1 MKKIGV
7 ILAGVSVFALAACDV
22 DDETMGTLSGAAIG
36 AGLGMA
42 VSSDDDKEE
51 GALIGAGL
59 GAIIGNSLA
68 KQSASNTSS
77 NEQATNQANTQ
88 QGQSRYDGILAA
100 HNFALQTSLENGAPE
115 RWRYQGASGTIY
127 PTNTWIEYGLRCRG
141 FDSVWNDQG
150 QTGTNSGAACRQ
162 PNGFWKQN

>member
-7 ILAGVSVFALAACDV
+7 ILAGVSVFALAACEM
-22 DDETMGTLSGAAIG
+22 DDETVGTLGGAAIG

-51 GALIGAGL
+51 GALIGGGL

-68 KQSASNTSS
+68 RDRSGRTS
-77 NEQATNQANTQ
+77 NEQATAQTNNQQN
-88 QGQSRYDGILAA
+88 SRHDGVLAA
-100 HNFALQTSLENGAPE
+100 HNFALQTALENGAPE

-127 PTNTWIEYGLRCRG
+127 PTNTWVEYGLRCRG
-141 FDSVWNDQG
+141 FDSVWSDQG
-150 QTGTNSGAACRQ
+150 QAGTNPGRACRQ
-162 PNGFWKQN
+162 PNGFWKQI